1 MLSILYASSLVIYL
15 PRQQVCFEP
24 LLLPG
29 ILPDAGDRLL
39 ESMLALVEHTVCWGR
54 GNRQTNE
61 FMNIIACDEGWG

>member
-1 MLSILYASSLVIYL
+1 M
-15 PRQQVCFEP
+15 
-24 LLLPG
+24 PG